1 MRITNRVIRCK
12 TKNQVEYDTNCD
24 HLKVTFTTLSQS
36 HHEDLVAAEFGQENE
51 VDNFYEEGMRVKDKL
66 QLSHFCGQL

>member
-1 MRITNRVIRCK
+1 V
-12 TKNQVEYDTNCD
+12 YDRNYD
-24 HLKVTFTTLSQS
+24 HSKVTSRTLSQL
-36 HHEDLVAAEFGQENE
+36 HHEGLVAVEFGQENE